1 MAMENDGGTQIN
13 EQSVCLCGRIAAMR
27 TSWTEN
33 NPGRRFLGC
42 SYYGRPDACDY
53 FKWVD
58 PPLLNPRYKSVM
70 NGLLRNA
77 NREADLEKKWQRRV
91 LYHRLL
97 LGILVLAILV
107 QYGLWW

>member
-1 MAMENDGGTQIN
+1 MAMENDAPTQMN
-13 EQSVCLCGRIAAMR
+13 EHTLCMCGWIAAMR

-33 NPGRRFLGC
+33 NPGRRFSGC

-58 PPLLNPRYKSVM
+58 PLVHPRYKSVI

-77 NREADLEKKWQRRV
+77 NREAVLEKKWQRIV
-91 LYHRLL
+91 LYHQ
-97 LGILVLAILV
+97 IVLAMVVLVVLVHYIL
-107 QYGLWW
+107 